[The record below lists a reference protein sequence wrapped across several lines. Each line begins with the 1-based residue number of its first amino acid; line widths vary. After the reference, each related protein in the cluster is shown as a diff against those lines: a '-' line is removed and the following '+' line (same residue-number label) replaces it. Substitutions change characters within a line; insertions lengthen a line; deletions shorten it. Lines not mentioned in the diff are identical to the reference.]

1 MLLDCVIGL
10 VAASMKASQRVGCQ
24 VVQQIKASA
33 LAYEI
38 RSVQYTTF
46 IFV

>member
-1 MLLDCVIGL
+1 MLLGCVIGL
-10 VAASMKASQRVGCQ
+10 VAASMKASQMVVCQ
-24 VVQQIKASA
+24 VVQMKASA
-33 LAYEI
+33 MAFEI